1 MIGSRLRRWCRPD
14 IVAASV
20 QDIDPQALRARGI
33 EALLLDLDNT
43 LVMWRS
49 HDLRAEVSA
58 WVERAREAGL
68 RLYIVS
74 NTSSARR
81 VEPVARQLGIPY
93 AVRAAKPALRAFRR
107 AADLLDVPPE
117 KVAVVGDQV
126 FTDVLGGNRA
136 GMLTILVNPINRER
150 EFISTR
156 MMRVLERLVWGGI
169 HADHAPPVP
178 TEGPRK
184 G

>member
-1 MIGSRLRRWCRPD
+1 M
-14 IVAASV
+14 VVVSV
-20 QDIDPQALRARGI
+20 QDIDPEALRARGI

-58 WVERAREAGL
+58 WVARAREAGL
-68 RLYIVS
+68 RLCIVS
-74 NTSSARR
+74 NTSSVRR
-81 VEPVARQLGIPY
+81 VEPVARQLGIPF
-93 AVRAAKPALRAFRR
+93 AVRAAKPSRRAFRR
-107 AADLLDVPPE
+107 AADLLDVSPE
-117 KVAVVGDQV
+117 KAAVVGDQV

-136 GMLTILVNPINRER
+136 GMLTILVNPINRDR

-169 HADHAPPVP
+169 HADRASSVPPEEP
-178 TEGPRK
+178 ENG
-184 G
+184 